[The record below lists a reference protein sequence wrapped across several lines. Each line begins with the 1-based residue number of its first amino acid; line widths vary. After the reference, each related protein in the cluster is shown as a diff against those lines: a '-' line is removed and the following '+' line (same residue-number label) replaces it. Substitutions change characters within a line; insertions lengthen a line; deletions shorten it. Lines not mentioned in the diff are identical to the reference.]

1 MMLEQEIFDLEMK
14 VNEITFMRRE
24 DLNRQNSLEKEIKF
38 LDSEISILEKTS
50 SLFKHLLD
58 VLLDK
63 KKQEIQHLITYGL
76 KTVFTDL
83 DLKFHIDIEPKS
95 NTIYTTFRTEQVNVA
110 DGDVLEC
117 FGGGVAN
124 IESFL
129 LRIITLFQT
138 KLAPYLFLDEVFS
151 YLSDEYAENCSL
163 LLSNLCEKLGLTMF
177 IITHKELM
185 LSHANQIYH
194 AYSKNNELNV
204 K

>member
-151 YLSDEYAENCSL
+151 YLSDEYVENCSL